1 MIREK
6 KEKQAQKTHNTRFRL
21 YKVDN
26 KQIHLY
32 KINNKVYLRK
42 DVNDLR
48 STREVSGILVIFY
61 LLIRMVIICVL
72 SLYKIQ

>member
-32 KINNKVYLRK
+32 KINKVYLRK